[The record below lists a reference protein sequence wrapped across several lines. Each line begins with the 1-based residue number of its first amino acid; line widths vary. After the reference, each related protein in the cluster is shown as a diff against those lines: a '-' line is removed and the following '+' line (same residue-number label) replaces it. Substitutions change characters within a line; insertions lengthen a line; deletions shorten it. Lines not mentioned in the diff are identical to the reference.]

1 MLLYTTMY
9 HKSAVANSL
18 DNAIALLHNTPMN
31 RLDSS
36 TRAQVIGCLIEGCSI
51 RATVRMTGV
60 AKKTVMRLLVEV
72 GEVCAEYQD
81 YAFRNL
87 HCKRLQLDE
96 MWSWIYC
103 KDKNRTEEIAR
114 KNPDAGDVWLWVCV
128 DADSKLVPS
137 WRLGQRD
144 LATAKDFVEDIA
156 KRVKGRVQITTDQL
170 RTYLNVIEDAFG
182 GQADFAQLHK
192 IYRASGDPDTRYS
205 PAKCIGCEMKE
216 VSGRPDPKHVSTSF
230 VERQNWTVRGTM
242 RRYTRLSNRFS
253 RKLENHAA
261 ATALNYFAYNFIK
274 IHRTLCTSPAMAAGV
289 TDRLWSVEDLVA
301 LWEAYEQRRAERAA

>member
-1 MLLYTTMY
+1 
-9 HKSAVANSL
+9 
-18 DNAIALLHNTPMN
+18 MN
-31 RLDSS
+31 RL
-36 TRAQVIGCLIEGCSI
+36 TNEARAHVISCLIEGCSI
-51 RATVRMTGV
+51 RATVRVTGV
-60 AKKTVMRLLVEV
+60 AKKTVLRLLIEV
-72 GEVCAEYQD
+72 GEVCAHYQD
-81 YAFRNL
+81 SVFKNL
-87 HCKRLQLDE
+87 SSRRLQLDE

-114 KNPDAGDVWLWVCV
+114 KCPDAGDVWLWVAV

-144 LATAKDFVEDIA
+144 LATAKDFVEDIV

-170 RTYLNVIEDAFG
+170 RTYLNVVEDAFG
-182 GQADFAQLHK
+182 GQADYAQLHK

-230 VERQNWTVRGTM
+230 VERQNWTVRTNM
-242 RRYTRLSNRFS
+242 RRYTRLSNGFS

-274 IHRTLCTSPAMAAGV
+274 IHRTLRTSPAMAAGV

>member
-1 MLLYTTMY
+1 
-9 HKSAVANSL
+9 
-18 DNAIALLHNTPMN
+18 MN
-31 RLDSS
+31 RLDSQ

-72 GEVCAEYQD
+72 GEVCANYQD
-81 YAFRNL
+81 YAFHNL
-87 HCKRLQLDE
+87 QSKRLQLDE

-156 KRVKGRVQITTDQL
+156 KRVKGRIQITTDAL

-182 GQADFAQLHK
+182 GQADYAQLHK
-192 IYRASGDPDTRYS
+192 MYRAPLENETRYS
-205 PAKCIGCEMKE
+205 PARCIGCDMKE
-216 VSGRPDPKHVSTSF
+216 VSGRPDFRHV
-230 VERQNWTVRGTM
+230 
-242 RRYTRLSNRFS
+242 
-253 RKLENHAA
+253 
-261 ATALNYFAYNFIK
+261 
-274 IHRTLCTSPAMAAGV
+274 
-289 TDRLWSVEDLVA
+289 
-301 LWEAYEQRRAERAA
+301 